1 MSQSFDASRPTG
13 PKNFLGLGN
22 VKRFSDHTLDFRK
35 ADSVV
40 AQDGRR
46 LLSMSSERSTIF
58 LIDWNLKAGTIA
70 SPEYR
75 QILL

>member
-1 MSQSFDASRPTG
+1 VCNRTG
-13 PKNFLGLGN
+13 AD
-22 VKRFSDHTLDFRK
+22 RTLDFRK

-46 LLSMSSERSTIF
+46 LLSMSSERSAIF
-58 LIDWNLKAGTIA
+58 LIDWDLKAGTLA